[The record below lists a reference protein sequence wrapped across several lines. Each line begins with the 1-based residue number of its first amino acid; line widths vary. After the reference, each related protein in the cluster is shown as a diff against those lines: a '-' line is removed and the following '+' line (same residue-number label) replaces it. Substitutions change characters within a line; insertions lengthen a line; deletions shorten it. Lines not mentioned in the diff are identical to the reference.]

1 MTLSNRRESLGPSAE
16 TAGAK
21 GGSMYLS
28 HFKLSRQPFTISPDP
43 EFLWMSDKHA
53 QAFEVL
59 KDGILERDGCVLLT
73 GDVGTG
79 KTTLI
84 KRLVQ
89 MDDVAAIFV
98 TISDPDLRPLDFCNI
113 LADEFGMGRRFGTR
127 DEFIASLKHFL
138 LQAFSTYRKVLV
150 IIDEAQRL
158 NPAALAE
165 AAGLSNLHLAGRKL
179 LKVFFVG
186 QLEFDRLLQQA
197 ENSAVLRSV
206 SARHHLE
213 PLSEDETRSYIE
225 HRLKVAGRES
235 PLFTPEAA
243 REVHRLARGYPRL
256 INILCDH
263 ALLYGY
269 GAEVD
274 RIGPEL
280 VRDCSRDLT
289 VALDIQHVPDGDTL
303 GAAADEA
310 AAHGGDAAVA
320 AVIARPRRSGWVI
333 GALLLAAAAALVW
346 YSR

>member
-1 MTLSNRRESLGPSAE
+1 
-16 TAGAK
+16 
-21 GGSMYLS
+21 MYLS
-28 HFKLSRQPFTISPDP
+28 HFKLTRQPFTISPDP
-43 EFLWMSDKHA
+43 EFLWMSETHA
-53 QAFEVL
+53 RAYEIL

-73 GDVGTG
+73 GDIGTG

-89 MDDVAAIFV
+89 LDDLAAIFV
-98 TISDPDLRPLDFCNI
+98 TISDPDLRPLEFCNI

-213 PLSEDETRSYIE
+213 PLSEDETPSYIE
-225 HRLKVAGRES
+225 HRLKAAGREA
-235 PLFTPEAA
+235 PLFEPEAV
-243 REVHRLARGYPRL
+243 REVHRLTRGYPRL

-274 RIGPEL
+274 RIGAEL

-289 VALDIQHVPDGDTL
+289 VALDINEPPEKNELLET
-303 GAAADEA
+303 ADSPVA
-310 AAHGGDAAVA
+310 QQDASQAPPARRRPIGWILAVLCA
-320 AVIARPRRSGWVI
+320 IAI
-333 GALLLAAAAALVW
+333 GMLLL
-346 YSR
+346 SR